1 MQKNNLKW
9 VNMSNDKEVRR
20 DASRAAHY
28 RAGLPKEQGQVG
40 EPIQPK
46 PVTLIT
52 LEQILLWK
60 EAGILD
66 SHPTGRRIDGT
77 EGFVVPSED
86 I

>member
-1 MQKNNLKW
+1 
-9 VNMSNDKEVRR
+9 MSNDKEARR

-28 RAGLPKEQGQVG
+28 RAGLPNGQGQDG
-40 EPIQPK
+40 ESIRPK
-46 PVTLIT
+46 TGIT

-60 EAGILD
+60 QAGILD